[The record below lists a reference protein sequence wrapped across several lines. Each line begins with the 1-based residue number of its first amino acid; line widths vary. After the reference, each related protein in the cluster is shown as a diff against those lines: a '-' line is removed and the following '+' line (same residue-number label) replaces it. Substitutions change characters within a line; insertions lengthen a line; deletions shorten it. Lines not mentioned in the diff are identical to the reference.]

1 MSARSDAHASD
12 DDARDV
18 FELWL
23 TCPDCGDIVVPA
35 KSCDVY
41 LDLSHDRH
49 LVAYRCPRCRRRG
62 TCPLD
67 DEHVAWLMER
77 GHAVRVLTVAAEL
90 HEPRP
95 AGPAFQWDD
104 LLAFHEMLSES
115 GPPRLP

>member
-1 MSARSDAHASD
+1 MSARSGAHASG
-12 DDARDV
+12 DDARYP

-95 AGPAFQWDD
+95 GGPAFQWDD
-104 LLAFHEMLSES
+104 ILAFHEMLSD
-115 GPPRLP
+115 GPMRLP